1 MADTASSIL
10 LLRLQS
16 TGSNVNLW
24 GGYINV
30 ALQTLERASKGYQA
44 YPVTGDATISWTNYS
59 ATNDYSVA
67 VVKATGSPTASWTH
81 TLPTYQMFFTL
92 WNASGQT
99 GTLKNSGGTGISVP
113 NGRRALAFGDGVDI
127 RDAAPNW
134 LSSYATTLT
143 NAGDIVVKATL
154 ESAIATASL
163 PATAGTVL
171 NSAADT
177 TAGYHASKHT
187 VSYSSATTTQ
197 LSGLLSAQY
206 ATSGAGGDERLA
218 LTFAPGYVGGFLPG
232 GIQASQFTPVVGRE
246 YTCNFTSSSWTVNLS
261 GMTTPQLEQKI
272 KLNCYGNYPAFL
284 LGTVNGQTNLVLDA
298 GFSGELTYTGA
309 SWGWN

>member
-1 MADTASSIL
+1 MTDTPSPIL
-10 LLRLQS
+10 QLRIQS
-16 TGSNVNLW
+16 VGSNVNLW
-24 GGYINV
+24 GGYINTDL
-30 ALQTLERASKGYQA
+30 AMIEQAAKGYQSLA
-44 YPVTGDATISWTNYS
+44 VTGDATINWANYAPANPGS
-59 ATNDYSVA
+59 CARLKLTGAPAAAAALTFPAYQNFLSVENTTLQP
-67 VVKATGSPTASWTH
+67 VTVKC
-81 TLPTYQMFFTL
+81 
-92 WNASGQT
+92 
-99 GTLKNSGGTGISVP
+99 SGGTGVVIP
-113 NGRRALAFGDGVDI
+113 AGQTTLIYCDGVDYYN
-127 RDAAPNW
+127 AAATIGPTQAQNTNT
-134 LSSYATTLT
+134 YAFAQWGAVQT
-143 NAGDIVVKATL
+143 
-154 ESAIATASL
+154 AIATASL

-187 VSYSSATTTQ
+187 VAFSSATTTQ

-206 ATSGAGGDERLA
+206 ATSSAGGNERLA
-218 LTFAPGYVGGFLPG
+218 LTLGPGYVGGFLPG
-232 GIQASQFTPVVGRE
+232 GIQTSQFTPVVGRE